1 MFLIKSYGALV
12 DKTIST
18 FNKFGIEYMI
28 VGGASAIIQGF
39 NSVTQ
44 DVDLYLD
51 KTEENKEKLK
61 KALKK
66 LGFKL
71 SKKDVENIDKAKDFI
86 QFNKPFELDIMFSP
100 DGFENYAEA
109 KKYKIIK
116 DKYPLMSLKGII
128 KSKKSANRPK
138 DRAVLQL
145 LIDFDKYKKENI
157 TYRQT
162 EDNMFFVPHGYK
174 VADIQTL
181 VRWEL
186 NEKRNIKKLL
196 KKGLIR

>member
-1 MFLIKSYGALV
+1 MESYDAFI

-18 FNKFGIEYMI
+18 FNKFGVEYMI

-44 DVDLYLD
+44 DIDLYLD
-51 KTEENKEKLK
+51 KTEENKENLK

-116 DKYPLMSLKGII
+116 DKYPLMNLKGII

-157 TYRQT
+157 AYRQT
-162 EDNMFFVPHGYK
+162 EGNMFFVPHGYK

-196 KKGLIR
+196 KKGLIK

>member
-1 MFLIKSYGALV
+1 MFLIESYDAFV

-44 DVDLYLD
+44 DIDLYLD
-51 KTEENKEKLK
+51 KTEENKENLK

-71 SKKDVENIDKAKDFI
+71 SRKDVEDIDKAKDFI

-116 DKYPLMSLKGII
+116 DKYPLMNLKGII

>member
-1 MFLIKSYGALV
+1 MFLIESYDAFV
-12 DKTIST
+12 DKTISI

-28 VGGASAIIQGF
+28 VGGASAIMQGF

-44 DVDLYLD
+44 DIDLFLD
-51 KTEENKEKLK
+51 KTEENKENLK

-86 QFNKPFELDIMFSP
+86 QFNVPFELDIMFSP

-116 DKYPLMSLKGII
+116 DKYPLMNLKGII

-145 LIDFDKYKKENI
+145 LIDFDKYKNESVSYK
-157 TYRQT
+157 QT
-162 EDNMFFVPHGYK
+162 DDNMFFVPNGYEI
-174 VADIQTL
+174 ADIQTL

-186 NEKRNIKKLL
+186 NEKRTIKTLL
-196 KKGLIR
+196 KKGLIK

>member
-1 MFLIKSYGALV
+1 MESYDAFI

-28 VGGASAIIQGF
+28 VGGASAIMQGF

-44 DVDLYLD
+44 DIDLYLD
-51 KTEENKEKLK
+51 KTEENKENLK

-71 SKKDVENIDKAKDFI
+71 SRKDVENIDKAKDFI

-116 DKYPLMSLKGII
+116 DKYPLMNLKGII

-196 KKGLIR
+196 KKGLIK

>member
-1 MFLIKSYGALV
+1 MESYDAFI

-18 FNKFGIEYMI
+18 FNKFGVEYMI
-28 VGGASAIIQGF
+28 VGGASAIMQGF

-44 DVDLYLD
+44 DIDLYLD
-51 KTEENKEKLK
+51 KTEENKENLK

-100 DGFENYAEA
+100 DGFKNYAEA

-116 DKYPLMSLKGII
+116 DKYPLMNLKGII

-157 TYRQT
+157 AYRQT
-162 EDNMFFVPHGYK
+162 EGNMFFVPHGYK

-196 KKGLIR
+196 KKGLIK

>member
-1 MFLIKSYGALV
+1 LFLIESYGAFV

-44 DVDLYLD
+44 DIDLYLD

-116 DKYPLMSLKGII
+116 DKYPLMNLKGII

>member
-1 MFLIKSYGALV
+1 MFIIESYQQFV
-12 DKTIST
+12 DKTISI
-18 FNKFGIEYMI
+18 FNSMNIEYMI
-28 VGGASAIIQGF
+28 VGGASAIMQGF
-39 NSVTQ
+39 NSATQ
-44 DVDLYLD
+44 DIDLYLD

-71 SKKDVENIDKAKDFI
+71 SEKDIDNINKGKDFI

-100 DGFENYAEA
+100 DGFENYSEA
-109 KKYKIIK
+109 KKYKLLK
-116 DKYPLMSLKGII
+116 GKYPLMNLDGII

-145 LIDFDKYKKENI
+145 LIDFNKYKKENVI
-157 TYRQT
+157 YKQT

-186 NEKRNIKKLL
+186 NESKPIKTLL
-196 KKGLIR
+196 KKGLIK